1 MIHKLCVEI
10 VKAKD
15 GVRVQTMIPC
25 MYGLMEHGW
34 RILEMA
40 LMSRMMSFK
49 LLYIFCTCSFGFVSQ
64 LWLSKNILIKIKILE
79 IHVFN
84 TLL

>member
-1 MIHKLCVEI
+1 MIHKLRVEI
-10 VKAKD
+10 VKGKD

-25 MYGLMEHGW
+25 MYGLVELGW

-49 LLYIFCTCSFGFVSQ
+49 LFYIFCTCSYGFVSQ
-64 LWLSKNILIKIKILE
+64 LWLSRNILIKIKFLE
-79 IHVFN
+79 IQVFN